1 VTTPTANATM
11 RPALP
16 SLPIGDSLPQ
26 AVSVLAVTARPGQES
41 ADLGGLVYAFRR
53 AGASLSLLC
62 LTRGEAAG
70 RNASSTRLEAVR
82 PWEVQMAASILG
94 IRDVGVANY
103 RDGGLHQYP
112 TEMLTERIRRMFREH
127 PADVI
132 LVNASESGDCADEA
146 VARAATA
153 AAAAAGVPVLARTR
167 PGVTGSWSLDLGG
180 EAELARAIQRSAAA
194 AHLSQSDGLPALID
208 RMDLLGPRESLRWL
222 LFPQRVPAQSGRDY
236 VATA

>member
-1 VTTPTANATM
+1 VTITTASA
-11 RPALP
+11 RQKHPRA
-16 SLPIGDSLPQ
+16 SLGDSLPR
-26 AVSVLAVTARPGQES
+26 AVNVLAVTARPGQES
-41 ADLGGLVYAFRR
+41 ADLGGLMYAFRR

-62 LTRGEAAG
+62 LTRGEGSA

-112 TEMLTERIRRMFREH
+112 TTELADRISRALREN
-127 PADVI
+127 PADVV
-132 LVNASESGDCADEA
+132 LVIAPEAGDTADAA

-153 AAAAAGVPVLARTR
+153 AAAAAKVPVVARSR
-167 PGVTGSWSLDLGG
+167 PGVTGAWTLHLGA

-194 AHLSQSDGLPALID
+194 AHTSQSDALPGLIAELS
-208 RMDLLGPRESLRWL
+208 LLGPAETLRWL
-222 LFPQRVPAQSGRDY
+222 LFPQHLPAQYGRDY
-236 VATA
+236 IAMA